1 MNEIIQAIAT
11 NGVAIVG
18 LVVVYWDMREERKKE
33 REENAKREEKLY
45 QQITSGYEREV
56 EYQKIIQDY
65 QKTIQEYTYE
75 IIPTLGEIKGI
86 LKEGK

>member
-1 MNEIIQAIAT
+1 MNEIMQAIAT

-45 QQITSGYEREV
+45 EQIASGNEREV
-56 EYQKIIQDY
+56 QYQKIIQ
-65 QKTIQEYTYE
+65 EYNYE